1 VIDEAE
7 KREEDETAASRRN
20 LHFSNGF
27 T

>member
-7 KREEDETAASRRN
+7 KREEDEAAASRRN